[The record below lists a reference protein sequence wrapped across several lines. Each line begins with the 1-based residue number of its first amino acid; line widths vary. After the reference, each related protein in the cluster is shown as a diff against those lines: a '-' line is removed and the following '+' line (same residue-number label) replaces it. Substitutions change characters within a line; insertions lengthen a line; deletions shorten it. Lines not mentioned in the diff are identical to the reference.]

1 MRENL
6 EPWPIIGFIWFYV
19 SYLVVHFHTLY
30 VSIYIYVCMYMYVY
44 VYIYMYVYVYIC
56 IYIYVYVYM
65 YIYIYVSPVPGS
77 PHPPNGMVS
86 CPLTPPSKP
95 SICMLFAALQHLG
108 DSLPYFENHNLVSG
122 PLSSCVSRTY
132 QSSTYYPKP
141 VYVLPIAYLTHG
153 LPLIVYLYAT

>member
-1 MRENL
+1 MFHI
-6 EPWPIIGFIWFYV
+6 WSSIFILCMY
-19 SYLVVHFHTLY
+19 
-30 VSIYIYVCMYMYVY
+30 IYIYVCICMYMYIY
-44 VYIYMYVYVYIC
+44 VCIC
-56 IYIYVYVYM
+56 IYIYVYIYVYV
-65 YIYIYVSPVPGS
+65 YIYICEPGPRIS
-77 PHPPNGMVS
+77 TPPNGMVS

-153 LPLIVYLYAT
+153 LLLIVCLYATLLHSCYL